1 MLQVN
6 PKMLARLADVEQ
18 DLLARRKRAKDEQWL
33 GEIDGIDMTLTF
45 LRTKQAEAA
54 RLIQRPAVDLGLPRP
69 RTQEATAS
77 WPPLIRADHDNGDPC
92 HPETGRSKPTKS

>member
-45 LRTKQAEAA
+45 HQASRSSTSHPAA
-54 RLIQRPAVDLGLPRP
+54 RRGSGFARP